1 MKIIFLNNSIS
12 AYSWV
17 PYDPSG
23 ELPLHKISVSFD
35 SNFNEYYVGRVNQH
49 YADVY
54 LDPATGRYYALN
66 QFGRSDSGFDVC
78 FNMNFIC

>member
-17 PYDPSG
+17 PYNPSG
-23 ELPLHKISVSFD
+23 ELPSYKAMISYD
-35 SNFNEYYVGRVNQH
+35 SNYNNYYIGRVNQH

-54 LDPATGRYYALN
+54 LDTETGRYFALN
-66 QFGRSDSGFDVC
+66 QFGRFDSGFDVC
-78 FNMNFIC
+78 FNMKFIC